1 MFGSDNCKTQFR
13 FINASVLTYYNTKH
27 AIHLSYSTEAG
38 EIIVS
43 FTIVTDILH
52 LFTIPL

>member
-38 EIIVS
+38 EIIVN